1 MQGGTG
7 GFTGDS
13 KNCIHL
19 LLCLLWLLFGL
30 AQGSPASISRAKRI
44 LGPLA
49 LAGCSRAIVLNT
61 YLLPFPAPVNL
72 LIVEIEN
79 LTKIYDSKLRVVA
92 LDGIDLE
99 LKQGEIFGLLGP
111 NGAGKTTTISIATT
125 RTLPTSGRVRIAGI
139 DVVLHPAHA
148 RRLIGVVPQFNT
160 LDRSLTVYENLY
172 FHCRYF
178 GFSHSH
184 AKARSLEL
192 LSQFMLSERKS
203 VYPPQ
208 LSGGLAQRVQI
219 ARAIA
224 HHPTV
229 LFLDEPSAGLDPQ
242 SRMAMWSAVQELHKE
257 DITVLLTT
265 HYMEEADSLSDRL
278 AIIDH
283 GRVLALGSP
292 EKLKAT
298 LGAHTIFDLK
308 LKSHEGL
315 EPLVARLNLRS
326 DVTSAEVT
334 ADGLR
339 VIAASSD
346 GLLPDLVQ
354 AAAAHGLRDL
364 QITEPSLET
373 VFIELTGRDLRE

>member
-1 MQGGTG
+1 M
-7 GFTGDS
+7 
-13 KNCIHL
+13 
-19 LLCLLWLLFGL
+19 
-30 AQGSPASISRAKRI
+30 
-44 LGPLA
+44 
-49 LAGCSRAIVLNT
+49 
-61 YLLPFPAPVNL
+61 
-72 LIVEIEN
+72 IVEIEN
-79 LTKIYDSKLRVVA
+79 LTKIYLSKLRVVA

-125 RTLPTSGRVRIAGI
+125 RALPTSGTVRIKGI
-139 DVVLHPAHA
+139 NVVKHPAHA

-178 GFSHSH
+178 GFSHAH
-184 AKARSLEL
+184 AKSRSLEL
-192 LSQFMLSERKS
+192 LTQFMLSERKDA
-203 VYPPQ
+203 YPTQ

-224 HHPTV
+224 HRPTV

-242 SRMAMWSAVQELHKE
+242 SRMAMWSAVEGLRTE
-257 DITVLLTT
+257 GITVLLTT
-265 HYMEEADSLSDRL
+265 HYMEEANSLSDRL
-278 AIIDH
+278 AIIDY

-298 LGAHTIFDLK
+298 LGAHTIFNLK
-308 LKSHEGL
+308 LRSLEGL
-315 EPLVARLNLRS
+315 EPLAAKLRARP

-334 ADGLR
+334 PDGLR
-339 VIAASSD
+339 VIAANSD
-346 GLLPDLVQ
+346 GLLPELVQ
-354 AAAAHGLRDL
+354 ATAAHGLRDL

-373 VFIELTGRDLRE
+373 VFIRLTGRDLRE